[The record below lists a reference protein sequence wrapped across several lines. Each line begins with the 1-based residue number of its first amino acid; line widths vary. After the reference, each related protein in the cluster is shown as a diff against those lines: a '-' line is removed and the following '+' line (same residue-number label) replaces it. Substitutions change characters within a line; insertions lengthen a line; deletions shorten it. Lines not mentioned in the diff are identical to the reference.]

1 MPFDAADSAAF
12 NDPDM
17 PAYALATI
25 GAASVAGRFHA
36 RYGLA
41 LGISGGQ
48 PMFGAATTDLASV
61 SAGTSI
67 TINAI
72 TYTVTEKQTGDIG
85 QTMLML
91 QEA

>member
-1 MPFDAADSAAF
+1 MPFDAADNAAF

-36 RYGLA
+36 RYGEA
-41 LGISGGQ
+41 LGIAGGQ
-48 PMFGAATTDLASV
+48 PMFGAATTSLSGV
-61 SAGTSI
+61 SAGSSVI
-67 TINAI
+67 VGGV
-72 TYTVTEKQTGDIG
+72 TYTVTAVQNDNIG
-85 QTMLML
+85 QTTLMM